1 MKCLIVDDNTMAR
14 TVLRNMVKQIRE
26 LEICGEYAAAID
38 AFNHLQ
44 KESVDLLLLDVEMP
58 GMSGLELIESLTN
71 PPLVILITAKTD
83 YAVQGFQLQVVDY
96 LVKPITLPRLL
107 QAVNRAEE
115 WKLSDSKSIQSAE
128 SKNYFFARINNQLIR
143 IDWDDILFLQAMG
156 DYVVIVTPG
165 KKMSVHS
172 TLKALEKKIP
182 ENRFTRVH
190 RSYIV
195 QVSKIVNLEENSIQI
210 NEHLIPVSERYK
222 SELMEKMNVL

>member
-58 GMSGLELIESLTN
+58 GMSGLELIESLSN

-115 WKLSDSKSIQSAE
+115 WKLSDSKSIQFAE

-165 KKMSVHS
+165 KKMPVHS
-172 TLKALEKKIP
+172 TLKAL
-182 ENRFTRVH
+182 
-190 RSYIV
+190 
-195 QVSKIVNLEENSIQI
+195 
-210 NEHLIPVSERYK
+210 
-222 SELMEKMNVL
+222 

>member
-1 MKCLIVDDNTMAR
+1 MAR

-58 GMSGLELIESLTN
+58 GMSGLELIESLSN

-165 KKMSVHS
+165 KKMPVHS

>member
-58 GMSGLELIESLTN
+58 GMSGLELIESLLN

-165 KKMSVHS
+165 KKMPVHS

>member
-1 MKCLIVDDNTMAR
+1 MAR

-115 WKLSDSKSIQSAE
+115 WKLSDSKSIQFAE

-165 KKMSVHS
+165 KKMPVHS

>member
-115 WKLSDSKSIQSAE
+115 WKLSDSKSIQFAE

-165 KKMSVHS
+165 KKMPVHS

>member
-1 MKCLIVDDNTMAR
+1 
-14 TVLRNMVKQIRE
+14 
-26 LEICGEYAAAID
+26 
-38 AFNHLQ
+38 
-44 KESVDLLLLDVEMP
+44 
-58 GMSGLELIESLTN
+58 MSGLELIESLTN

-165 KKMSVHS
+165 KKMPVHS

>member
-58 GMSGLELIESLTN
+58 GMSGLELIESLSN

-165 KKMSVHS
+165 KKMPVHS

-182 ENRFTRVH
+182 ENRFTRVR

>member
-58 GMSGLELIESLTN
+58 GMSGLELIESLSN

-115 WKLSDSKSIQSAE
+115 WKLSDSKSIQFAE

-165 KKMSVHS
+165 KKMPVHS

>member
-14 TVLRNMVKQIRE
+14 TVLRNMVKQIKE
-26 LEICGEYAAAID
+26 LEICGEYAVAID

-71 PPLVILITAKTD
+71 PPMIILITAKSD

-107 QAVNRAEE
+107 QAIARAEE
-115 WKLSDSKSIQSAE
+115 WQDSEPKQHRSPE
-128 SKNYFFARINNQLIR
+128 SKNYFFARVNNQLTR
-143 IDWDDILFLQAMG
+143 VDWDDVLYLQAMG

-165 KKMSVHS
+165 KKLPVHS
-172 TLKALEKKIP
+172 TLKAIEKKIP
-182 ENRFTRVH
+182 EHLFTRVH

-195 QVSKIVNLEENSIQI
+195 QISKIANLEENSLQI

-222 SELMEKMNVL
+222 ADLMEKMNVL

>member
-1 MKCLIVDDNTMAR
+1 VKCLIVDDNTMAR

-58 GMSGLELIESLTN
+58 GMSGLELIESLSN

-165 KKMSVHS
+165 KKMPVHS

>member
-58 GMSGLELIESLTN
+58 GMSGLELIESLSN

-165 KKMSVHS
+165 KKMPVHS

>member
-1 MKCLIVDDNTMAR
+1 VKCLIVDDNTMAR

-165 KKMSVHS
+165 KKMPVHS

>member
-165 KKMSVHS
+165 KKMPVHS